1 MRQCKFSNFFVV
13 SDMSYVYFRQLP
25 VRVAVCIIPN
35 PTHSVVRRRLTGTG
49 RFDLIAPARGGSLG
63 SGSEF
68 RAALVALCRRVSAPA
83 HSRIVPLGNL
93 RKLRPPCAPQP
104 PTQVLRLPG
113 ESLEHSSDRHPAAVF
128 KHSEPRRA
136 PYRHDPPLTPSRPQ
150 PKPPPHN
157 ARQRNIGHPHRR

>member
-1 MRQCKFSNFFVV
+1 
-13 SDMSYVYFRQLP
+13 MSYVYFRQLP

-83 HSRIVPLGNL
+83 HSLVTLGNL
-93 RKLRPPCAPQP
+93 RKLRPSCAPQP

-128 KHSEPRRA
+128 KHSEPCRAHCRRA
-136 PYRHDPPLTPSRPQ
+136 TSAHTLAPTAEAATAQRP
-150 PKPPPHN
+150 
-157 ARQRNIGHPHRR
+157 AEE